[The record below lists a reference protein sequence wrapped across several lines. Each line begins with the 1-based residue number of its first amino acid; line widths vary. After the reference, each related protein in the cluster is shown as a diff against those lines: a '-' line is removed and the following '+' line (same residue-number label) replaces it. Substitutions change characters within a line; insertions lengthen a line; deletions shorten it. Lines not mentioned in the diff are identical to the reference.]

1 MKQRVP
7 LQSACKSFE
16 EDLVLYYYGETD
28 EVEQR
33 RVQQH
38 LSQCVSCQGFL
49 DDLRRWLPQIAKS
62 EPMTPAFWDDYY
74 RETVA
79 KLTRQEERKHWWRAL
94 FAPRPM
100 WMVPAFGTVG
110 VAVLVVGLLFG
121 KGNLTSF
128 IQRPAERIPQ
138 EILADENQLQFFESM
153 DLLESLGKL
162 EKQDDPNT
170 DSTNSQS
177 IRGRLRQDIV

>member
-1 MKQRVP
+1 MKQRAP

-62 EPMTPAFWDDYY
+62 EPMAPAFWDDYY
-74 RETVA
+74 RETVSQTGTPRGA
-79 KLTRQEERKHWWRAL
+79 QALVACPVRA
-94 FAPRPM
+94 
-100 WMVPAFGTVG
+100 
-110 VAVLVVGLLFG
+110 
-121 KGNLTSF
+121 
-128 IQRPAERIPQ
+128 
-138 EILADENQLQFFESM
+138 
-153 DLLESLGKL
+153 
-162 EKQDDPNT
+162 
-170 DSTNSQS
+170 
-177 IRGRLRQDIV
+177 

>member
-1 MKQRVP
+1 MKQRAP

-62 EPMTPAFWDDYY
+62 EPMAPAFWDDYY
-74 RETVA
+74 RETVT
-79 KLTRQEERKHWWRAL
+79 KLARQERAQAL
-94 FAPRPM
+94 
-100 WMVPAFGTVG
+100 
-110 VAVLVVGLLFG
+110 VACPV
-121 KGNLTSF
+121 
-128 IQRPAERIPQ
+128 RA
-138 EILADENQLQFFESM
+138 
-153 DLLESLGKL
+153 
-162 EKQDDPNT
+162 
-170 DSTNSQS
+170 
-177 IRGRLRQDIV
+177 

>member
-1 MKQRVP
+1 
-7 LQSACKSFE
+7 
-16 EDLVLYYYGETD
+16 
-28 EVEQR
+28 
-33 RVQQH
+33 
-38 LSQCVSCQGFL
+38 
-49 DDLRRWLPQIAKS
+49 
-62 EPMTPAFWDDYY
+62 
-74 RETVA
+74 
-79 KLTRQEERKHWWRAL
+79 
-94 FAPRPM
+94 M

-110 VAVLVVGLLFG
+110 IAILVVGLLFG

-177 IRGRLRQDIV
+177 IRGRLQQDIV